1 MIPLNENKEDLD
13 SSNIINKSLIINDKK
28 LSQSEN
34 KNVEDQGL
42 KSEVFED
49 NEIKWVSEKEKEY
62 KNINNK
68 NINDRNM
75 YFY

>member
-49 NEIKWVSEKEKEY
+49 NEIK
-62 KNINNK
+62 
-68 NINDRNM
+68 
-75 YFY
+75 